1 MAQRQKEL
9 EEYER
14 LHPKVDNPDNQSNS
28 SDEDKITEGIAPQNT
43 DGQFKDD
50 SDTAN
55 ISAIKLSENLGGFNT
70 VIEEGGPTAR
80 NEYFLKL
87 KAFSYIFYN

>member
-1 MAQRQKEL
+1 MAEKQREL

-14 LHPKVDNPDNQSNS
+14 LHPKVANNDNQSES
-28 SDEDKITEGIAPQNT
+28 SDGDKITEGIAPQNT

-55 ISAIKLSENLGGFNT
+55 VADIKLSDNLGGYNSM
-70 VIEEGGPTAR
+70 IEEGGPTAR
-80 NEYFLKL
+80 K
-87 KAFSYIFYN
+87 